1 MAPYTFTVQIRFNE
15 DILLITDFGALQ
27 NPIKIFDDPVT
38 GNSTYS
44 GTLHVDQGQPE
55 FYSEILTITF
65 QRVNVWYS
73 KIPDGVVLALID
85 PCDPLTPLEIL
96 TQNLDGLGFNDLRFA
111 PFNNVSTLRLFGY
124 LGGNCQNDID
134 KVLIGDELIVDQDYC
149 FGLPIISGRH
159 PISLLPGAKIR
170 VLSGVT
176 LTLLNND
183 LFSCGDELAQGIIV
197 ESGGSL
203 IVRNSTISDCRMG
216 IDAKAGSTIS
226 VLNTVF
232 NDNYI
237 GVNLDMQSAPFR
249 TAISGFEGNV
259 FRTLNGLKQP
269 FPDMP
274 EQVEGRGFAGI
285 RLANYLDFNVF
296 GNNVQDVTD
305 GNTFTQLANGIV
317 GFNTTMNIGN
327 MHFSNMNA
335 GGTAYDRYGYGI
347 YLEAENQNSWA
358 NVNRSWLPSMLF
370 DNCITGIRA
379 VRYAGK
385 VERCTLTNSDKG
397 IVWERSHTRDI
408 RILDNQMHV
417 RQNGIQSWMNEP
429 LHPISL
435 IEKNRVTV
443 SNSGAGVQPPLGIS
457 ADEGGLGS
465 LPGTGWKMN
474 NNTVTTLN
482 GGRGIQYRNGQFANI
497 SANTIMNQ
505 NPQLEYHGFWVDGAA
520 FTEIAGN
527 ISGQNLTPYAP
538 LGIST
543 GIRSS
548 AGWSNALVC
557 NCVDNTNIGIQFY
570 DLADFEN
577 QVRTNRLNNHGPAG
591 LQIGD
596 ASVGNVFIGI
606 QTHTGNLWELAG
618 IPNAGFGARN
628 WSAPAIIPLSEF
640 IVDGNENPGFNPPVS
655 PSTDWFYDLSDEQTT
670 PTCNISCNFPGGTIP
685 PFAGEGGSPTGI
697 DHWIADGVFP
707 QSFGSEMTWKARYR
721 LYRRLLRQP
730 GLEQAA
736 TKFAQFKNSEENS
749 SAGRLAALAEARSAL
764 FDTDSSGT
772 VLHTELQQRM
782 LALQALDSLRQSG
795 TTVVD
800 TIYQTAVAARLSAQT
815 AFDQYSVLR
824 DSLRQVQIQQL
835 RQQNAAVSTLE
846 TPAANHKAVN
856 AAWFDVLLGNTLD
869 STTLVALELIA
880 AQCPLL
886 GGDAVYEA
894 RALIAPLTGE
904 IFDDASA
911 CEGQGAEERHAEPQT
926 AYPDTG
932 FRIFPNPTT
941 GIVQWTGDTPVS
953 VRVFDQLGRLV
964 AEQAVNNNLLDLSR
978 LHNGVYQIHLLDAD
992 QQVLHNARV
1001 VLNK

>member
-1 MAPYTFTVQIRFNE
+1 MDPYTFIVQIRFNE
-15 DILLITDFGALQ
+15 NLLSITDFGALQ
-27 NPIKIFDDPVT
+27 NPSKIFDDPIT
-38 GNSTYS
+38 GNSTFS
-44 GTLHVDQGQPE
+44 GTLYVDQGQPE
-55 FYSEILTITF
+55 SFSETLTITF
-65 QRVNVWYS
+65 QREDVWYS
-73 KIPDGVVLALID
+73 IIPDGIVLTLID
-85 PCDPLTPLEIL
+85 PCDPSSPEIL
-96 TQNLDGLGFNDLRFA
+96 TQNLDGFDFNDLRFA
-111 PFNNVSTLRLFGY
+111 PSNNVSTLRPLGY
-124 LGGNCQNDID
+124 LDGNCLDDID
-134 KVLIGDELIVDQDYC
+134 KVVIGDELIVDQDYC
-149 FGLPIISGRH
+149 FGLPNSNTRN

-170 VLSGVT
+170 VLSGAT

-183 LFSCGDELAQGIIV
+183 LFSCGDELAQDIIV

-216 IDAKAGSTIS
+216 VDAKAGTTIS

-232 NDNYI
+232 NDNYT

-249 TAISGFEGNV
+249 TSISGFEGNV

-269 FPDMP
+269 FPGMP

-296 GNNVQDVTD
+296 GNNVQGVTD

-327 MHFSNMNA
+327 MNFSNMNS

-347 YLEAENQNSWA
+347 YLEGRNNSSWA
-358 NVNRSWLPSMLF
+358 NINQPWLPPMLF
-370 DNCITGIRA
+370 DNCITGIKA

-385 VERCTLTNSDKG
+385 VERCTLTNADKG
-397 IVWERSHTRDI
+397 IVWESSHTRDI
-408 RILDNQMHV
+408 RILDNQMPV

-429 LHPISL
+429 LHPIST

-457 ADEGGLGS
+457 ADEGALGS
-465 LPGTGWKMN
+465 LLGTGWRMN

-482 GGRGIQYRNGQFANI
+482 GGRGIQYRNGQFADI

-505 NPQLEYHGFWVDGAA
+505 NPQLEYHGLWIDGAA

-527 ISGQNLTPYAP
+527 IAGQNLTPYAP
-538 LGIST
+538 LGVST

-548 AGWSNALVC
+548 AGWGNALVC

-577 QVRTNRLNNHGPAG
+577 QVRTNHLNNHGPAG

-596 ASVGNVFIGI
+596 AGVGNAFIGI
-606 QTHTGNLWELAG
+606 QTHTGNLWDLAG
-618 IPNAGFGARN
+618 IPNGGFGGRN
-628 WSAPAIIPLSEF
+628 WSSQFLIQLSEF
-640 IVDGNENPGFNPPVS
+640 VVDGNENAGFNPPVS
-655 PSTDWFYDLSDEQTT
+655 PSTGWFSNDPDEQTT

-707 QSFGSEMTWKARYR
+707 QSFGGPDMEWKARYR

-730 GLEQAA
+730 GLEQAD

-764 FDTDSSGT
+764 FDADSSGA

-800 TIYQTAVAARLSAQT
+800 TIYQTALAARLSAQT

-835 RQQNAAVSTLE
+835 RQQNATVSTPE

-856 AAWFDVLLGNTLD
+856 AAWFDVLLGNALD
-869 STTLVALELIA
+869 STTLAALGLIA

-911 CEGQGAEERHAEPQT
+911 CDGQGAEERHAEPET

-932 FRIFPNPTT
+932 FRIFPNPTA
-941 GIVQWTGDTPVS
+941 GIVQWTGNAPVS
-953 VRVFDQLGRLV
+953 VRIFDQLGRLIIDRNIPNNV
-964 AEQAVNNNLLDLSR
+964 LDISHLKEGFYRIQIIGAGNEQLYIGGIFLV
-978 LHNGVYQIHLLDAD
+978 
-992 QQVLHNARV
+992 
-1001 VLNK
+1001 K